1 MYCDLNNNNDNEAVS
16 KASRSL
22 VLETKGIALRVTA
35 LAWFSA
41 LVRTGKGQSSHH
53 TCGVIDLGVG
63 KPRKQA
69 AQTPPSG
76 SAVRSTLRKLGLLL
90 AEYQRTKH
98 PTLPPFYFQAWK
110 LVALG

>member
-41 LVRTGKGQSSHH
+41 LVRTGRGQSSHH
-53 TCGVIDLGVG
+53 TCGSIDLGVG
-63 KPRKQA
+63 KPRKRA
-69 AQTPPSG
+69 AQTPPQEAQSG
-76 SAVRSTLRKLGLLL
+76 A
-90 AEYQRTKH
+90 H
-98 PTLPPFYFQAWK
+98 
-110 LVALG
+110 